1 MDSPTTMSLPSPGAT
16 SCSLDGDGGALSPPA
31 GSVSGGGRRESASSG
46 EVTPSL
52 QGRVNVLQQRV
63 SNLMQA
69 DRRVVLRDLAATLY
83 PYGHLKT
90 FNFSNLKKSWYKV
103 VAFVQNN
110 TALVKLLLIFSSMFL
125 LG

>member
-1 MDSPTTMSLPSPGAT
+1 MSLPSPGAT

-31 GSVSGGGRRESASSG
+31 SSVSGGRRESASSG
-46 EVTPSL
+46 EVAPSL

-83 PYGHLKT
+83 PNGRLLK
-90 FNFSNLKKSWYKV
+90 F
-103 VAFVQNN
+103 
-110 TALVKLLLIFSSMFL
+110 
-125 LG
+125 